1 MGSLEKTVTA
11 ATCSERLSARL
22 SASSP
27 WARPPLN
34 PSTTCRSS
42 SSSLTPPTTW
52 RCSGELPSSR
62 PSLPELSR
70 DLAASVLTQPPAA
83 RRTEMADL
91 EMETMMVV
99 TTPPPPLTPLPP
111 PPLPPLLLH
120 LHQQLQPMLP
130 PPQLLQCT
138 SQPL

>member
-22 SASSP
+22 SSSSP

-42 SSSLTPPTTW
+42 SSSPTPPTTW

-70 DLAASVLTQPPAA
+70 DLAASVVTEPPAA

-99 TTPPPPLTPLPP
+99 TTPPPPHTPL
-111 PPLPPLLLH
+111 LP